1 MTRKVKNIDSS
12 IINDL
17 KSSNTEESI
26 LKNLVKLVKL
36 YNQEQYK
43 EIILSNPFYKSLI
56 PDIQKEI
63 TEDLDKIAKSINE
76 EIIGIESELKK
87 IVNKDSE
94 NQLKSLKKD
103 CLSLLY
109 EIDERKK
116 EIEMLSQY

>member
-87 IVNKDSE
+87 IANKDSE